1 MNILIIRHGETDLNA
16 ARVIQPPTATLS
28 ERGLEQAQC
37 LGRYLT
43 SRHIERVI
51 ASDYARARSTAEA
64 VSRHTGAPLSFDPE
78 LRERNFGDLRGS
90 AYADLGDLDFTA
102 QGYVPPNGESWEMF
116 HRRVDTAWSHVIAA
130 TEGLHGDLA
139 VVTHGLVISSLVD
152 RILDVS
158 AYPAEPPIVVANT
171 SFTVVESTHPWRVS
185 ALASTEHLPEQNTDG
200 AMV

>member
-16 ARVIQPPTATLS
+16 ARVIQPPEATLS
-28 ERGLEQAQC
+28 KRGLEQADR

-43 SRHIERVI
+43 SRHIEKI
-51 ASDYARARSTAEA
+51 LASDYARARSTAEA

-102 QGYVPPNGESWEMF
+102 EGYAPPNGETWEVF
-116 HRRVDTAWSHVIAA
+116 HRRVDNAWRHVND
-130 TEGLHGDLA
+130 TVKDMRSDLA

-158 AYPAEPPIVVANT
+158 AYLSEPRIVVANT
-171 SFTVVESTHPWRVS
+171 SFTIVESTQPWRVL
-185 ALASTEHLPEQNTDG
+185 ALASTDHLPDQDTDSG
-200 AMV
+200 IV